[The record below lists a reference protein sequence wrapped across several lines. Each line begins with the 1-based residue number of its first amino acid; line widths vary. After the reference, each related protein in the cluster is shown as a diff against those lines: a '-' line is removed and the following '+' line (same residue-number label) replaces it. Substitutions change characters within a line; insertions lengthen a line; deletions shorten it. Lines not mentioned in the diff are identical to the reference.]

1 MRIADIAVQTAMLLT
16 ASMARTL
23 SLSDQREEVRKLTES
38 YIQSGHLNFLFGS
51 GASMP
56 AIKVAGNIEAEI
68 NGLLAANNTEDANVQ
83 ALEFIQDLI
92 DINADLV
99 AEIDNCDIE
108 STLASYVDFISL
120 LDGLLFERK
129 SNLLPR
135 QANLFTTNYD
145 LFFET
150 AASKLATV
158 TMADGF
164 DRSSTLKD
172 FPFAVE
178 KYFDRTYRSSSSNDR
193 LAEVPLLNLVKIHG
207 SLTWK
212 RVAGEIVF
220 NSDISPAPHV
230 NIRAPA
236 EVTEALSKQALIL
249 PNLRK
254 FETTLMERVYFDLL
268 RIFSNSLER
277 DNALLI
283 NFGFSFADEHILDI
297 TRRALRNA
305 TAQLLIFA
313 YSEADAETFSTK
325 FSQHRNVLIVS
336 PGNGHAIDFATFNQ
350 LLREVGPAGGKTV

>member
-1 MRIADIAVQTAMLLT
+1 LLGADIADPAAILLT
-16 ASMARTL
+16 ASMARIL
-23 SLSDQREEVRKLTES
+23 SLSDHHEEVRKLTES

-56 AIKVAGNIEAEI
+56 AISVAGNIEAEI
-68 NGLLAANNTEDANVQ
+68 NALLAAGNQEDANIR
-83 ALEFIQDLI
+83 ALEFVQDLI
-92 DINADLV
+92 DINADLIGK
-99 AEIDNCDIE
+99 IDNDDIE

-178 KYFDRTYRSSSSNDR
+178 KYFDRTYRSSNSNDR
-193 LAEVPLLNLVKIHG
+193 LAEVPLLNLIKIHG

-220 NSDISPAPHV
+220 NSEIGPAPHV
-230 NIRAPA
+230 NKNAPA
-236 EVTEALSKQALIL
+236 EVAETLSKQALIL

-254 FETTLMERVYFDLL
+254 FETTLMERLYFDLL

-283 NFGFSFADEHILDI
+283 SFGFSFADEHILDI

-313 YSEADAETFSTK
+313 YSEAAADAFLTK
-325 FSQHRNVLIVS
+325 FSQHRNVLILS
-336 PGNGHAIDFATFNQ
+336 PGTGPAIDFAAFNR
-350 LLREVGPAGGKTV
+350 LLREVGPTSSSTA